1 MEIDLHTEFQ
11 WSPDGK
17 SLIFVKRGGVFNLWE
32 INLAD
37 RKVKLLTDFNSG
49 IISHFKWSSD
59 GKRLFIVRG
68 IVNSDLVLI
77 KDNLKAQ

>member
-1 MEIDLHTEFQ
+1 MHTEFQ

-17 SLIFVKRGGVFNLWE
+17 SLIFVKRGGVSNLWE

-37 RKVKLLTDFNSG
+37 RKEKPLTNLNSG
-49 IISHFKWSSD
+49 VISHFKWSHD
-59 GKRLFIVRG
+59 GKKLFIVRG

-77 KDNLKAQ
+77 KDSRKNL